1 MISTIKIIL
10 LWILSIPALI
20 AGFLKQIAQYISSER
35 WYLWGF
41 IPCNAGLWPL
51 GLYCWHKDVQCWYYR
66 FPLRVFSY
74 ICFLFGTILF
84 FEGLW
89 PFAGILLLVRLLV
102 WLDDWLRLSDP
113 LVAESAPDSTAGF
126 KHPFDKLSLCFIGV
140 IFLVLAV
147 NKERLIDFSDPS
159 DQFYHMAAAK
169 QILEKRTI
177 PIWDDWEF
185 APMGRPHLYP
195 PVLHLLIAFFAGEPD
210 QIIAGFSSIQM
221 LLYPLALLA
230 YWMLYRKFLSPAHA
244 YLSLIFLSMEFM
256 FGMGCLMGLPA
267 SIVNVLWPFI
277 LLAIINKRTYVAML
291 LLAVAFYTHTGMP
304 VLICLC
310 LLIFGLWKREHFLRI
325 LAVIIGALILSMPW
339 TLRYYVFSDWMQ
351 ASGAQGFSLSS
362 IVARLLWLQIANP
375 VFIVLAVWGLFRLKQ
390 TAIFKSQILGF
401 LPMLT
406 QYGGRFFMHGAPFL
420 SPFVAVHFTRFLEGG
435 VTRRRA
441 VCFLLLTLI
450 PLPCISFMGPNDTIQ
465 IKPFPGITAT
475 HISIFYTI
483 NRTRKDQSDIENL
496 VSEIRQTTS
505 PDDIIHLPDDG
516 MYHFGDLIVV
526 MTGRRTDTGGW
537 GEIRKPEMWE
547 AMIKSREDINDG
559 VFVSKVRENI
569 PEGRIV
575 KQIGSYFIGY
585 PPSDD
590 SNDG

>member
-1 MISTIKIIL
+1 MISTIKIVL

-20 AGFLKQIAQYISSER
+20 ARFLRQIAQYIASER

-41 IPCNAGLWPL
+41 IPCSAGLWPL

-89 PFAGILLLVRLLV
+89 PFAGILLLVRLLI

-126 KHPFDKLSLCFIGV
+126 KHPFDKLSLCFIGA
-140 IFLVLAV
+140 IFIVLAV

-159 DQFYHMAAAK
+159 DQFYHMAVAK

-230 YWMLYRKFLSPAHA
+230 YWLLYRKFLSPAHA

-277 LLAIINKRTYVAML
+277 LLALINKRTYVAIL

-304 VLICLC
+304 ALICLC

-325 LAVIIGALILSMPW
+325 LAVIIGALILSIPW

-351 ASGAQGFSLSS
+351 ASGAQGFSFSS

-420 SPFVAVHFTRFLEGG
+420 SPFIAVHFKRFLEGN

-441 VCFLLLTLI
+441 LF
-450 PLPCISFMGPNDTIQ
+450 SAPNPDTIALHKFHGSQ
-465 IKPFPGITAT
+465 RYDTTQTIPRHYRDTYKYFLHYQPHAKRSKRHRKSGLRNPPN
-475 HISIFYTI
+475 HIS
-483 NRTRKDQSDIENL
+483 L
-496 VSEIRQTTS
+496 
-505 PDDIIHLPDDG
+505 
-516 MYHFGDLIVV
+516 
-526 MTGRRTDTGGW
+526 
-537 GEIRKPEMWE
+537 
-547 AMIKSREDINDG
+547 
-559 VFVSKVRENI
+559 
-569 PEGRIV
+569 
-575 KQIGSYFIGY
+575 
-585 PPSDD
+585 
-590 SNDG
+590 